1 MPRPVVF
8 DLDGVLI
15 DSEPLYERAMRAYA
29 AELGRDD
36 DADLYA
42 VTLGRREADF
52 VPDLAERLALPIEQV
67 GAELERVTL
76 PLIEE
81 LAPMPFAAEVV
92 SALRSDGRSL
102 AVATS
107 STAPFAHA
115 ALHRIGVDGLIDAL
129 VTGDEVERGKPDPEI
144 YLLAAERL
152 GVGAAG
158 CVAIEDT
165 PAGVAAA
172 QAAGMICL
180 AIPHALSPAD
190 GLGEADA
197 IVDDLSGALAELR
210 RPA

>member
-1 MPRPVVF
+1 
-8 DLDGVLI
+8 
-15 DSEPLYERAMRAYA
+15 
-29 AELGRDD
+29 
-36 DADLYA
+36 
-42 VTLGRREADF
+42 
-52 VPDLAERLALPIEQV
+52 
-67 GAELERVTL
+67 
-76 PLIEE
+76 
-81 LAPMPFAAEVV
+81 MPFAAEVV